1 MKGQVERNFRIRGF
15 VRGARL
21 RSAKPRLPGW
31 KRNRITGLWEKAHE
45 NHNAI
50 VNAGATMI
58 LSSIQY
64 GHVNA
69 GKTVRYIAVGSGN
82 NIPAITDTTLQVET
96 QRNAITSFDNT
107 DLSNNPHI
115 IKGTTTFAVDEAVGD
130 IMEAGLFQ
138 EATGTP
144 MIGRALFGS
153 GGLEAATKADP
164 CVVTCTGHG
173 LSDGD
178 LIQIEGVAGMVE
190 LNDERFYAKVLT
202 PDTFALYTDE
212 ALTTSVDSTG
222 YTDFTVASPDEGR
235 WTLVFDKAN
244 DEVFSATYGISI
256 TLS

>member
-1 MKGQVERNFRIRGF
+1 MKGQVERNFKIRGF

-21 RSAKPRLPGW
+21 RSANPRLPGW
-31 KRNRITGLWEKAHE
+31 RRNRITGLWEKAHA
-45 NHNAI
+45 NHNKI
-50 VNAGATMI
+50 TNAGAVMI
-58 LSSIQY
+58 LSSIQA
-64 GHVNA
+64 GHANA
-69 GKTVRYIAVGSGN
+69 GKTVGYIAVGSGN
-82 NIPAITDTTLQVET
+82 NIPTIADTTLQVET
-96 QRNAITSFDNT
+96 ERNAITSFDNT

-115 IKGTTTFAVDEAVGD
+115 IKGTTTFATTEAVGD
-130 IMEAGLFQ
+130 IMEIGLFQ
-138 EATGTP
+138 EATGAP

-164 CVVTCTGHG
+164 CVITDVGHG

-202 PDTFALYTDE
+202 PDTFSLYSDE
-212 ALTTSVDSTG
+212 ALTTSIDSSA